1 MPAAS
6 LCEAMVELVEV
17 GALLEAVRGLEL
29 KVDGRVNERRVRIRW
44 GALEKNLQELITDL
58 TKVHT

>member
-6 LCEAMVELVEV
+6 LCEALVEHVEL

-29 KVDGRVNERRVRIRW
+29 KEDERANERRRYCVSRINADVIETR
-44 GALEKNLQELITDL
+44 LQELVMI
-58 TKVHT
+58 